1 MYTVAKNIFYLNEVG
16 SFVRKNKQISHC
28 LFILF
33 MFSSFFILQHSCYA
47 MQQTDE
53 AKELQSVTKTITN
66 NNEYNLDTISNDEVT
81 ASLLPV
87 TQESPQSWKQ
97 NWFVKNIIVEFPI
110 VGDFFHDDPSIL
122 DSIKRAG
129 KTTCMLVGGSAG
141 MMLHFI
147 PMSEKE
153 DMAAHA
159 AKNSFNM
166 AIGMWI
172 ATSAYNTVLS
182 LGRTCYNCIK
192 VEEDL

>member
-1 MYTVAKNIFYLNEVG
+1 MYAVTKNIFFQNYVQ
-16 SFVRKNKQISHC
+16 SFARKK
-28 LFILF
+28 LFKRLF
-33 MFSSFFILQHSCYA
+33 VYSSFFMLQHYCYA
-47 MQQTDE
+47 MQEIDE
-53 AKELQSVTKTITN
+53 AKELQSVKRTISQN
-66 NNEYNLDTISNDEVT
+66 AGDGLDTVSYEEEVST
-81 ASLLPV
+81 SLIPI

-110 VGDFFHDDPSIL
+110 IGDFFHDDPSIL

-129 KTTCMLVGGSAG
+129 KTTSMLVGGSFG

-166 AIGMWI
+166 AIGM
-172 ATSAYNTVLS
+172 
-182 LGRTCYNCIK
+182 
-192 VEEDL
+192 

>member
-1 MYTVAKNIFYLNEVG
+1 MYTVAKNIFYLNFVG
-16 SFVRKNKQISHC
+16 SFVRKNKQIPNF

-47 MQQTDE
+47 MEQTDE
-53 AKELQSVTKTITN
+53 VKELQSVTRTISSN
-66 NNEYNLDTISNDEVT
+66 SEDNLDTISNDDVT
-81 ASLLPV
+81 MSLLPI

-97 NWFVKNIIVEFPI
+97 NWFVKNIVVEFPI

-129 KTTCMLVGGSAG
+129 KTTCMLVGGSVG

-153 DMAAHA
+153 DMATHA

-172 ATSAYNTVLS
+172 ATSSYNIVLS
-182 LGRTCYNCIK
+182 LGSACYNCIN
-192 VEEDL
+192 VEEGL